1 MDNYQPDSVDDLIAK
16 ESRKVFEI
24 EKQFKKDF
32 GMTLSE
38 AEAINEKRKKESNEL
53 YYLRCLLNG
62 LDITT
67 HTPANP
73 TEEERERIS
82 KRIDD
87 LIN

>member
-1 MDNYQPDSVDDLIAK
+1 MNNSYTPDSIDDFLLK

-38 AEAINEKRKKESNEL
+38 ATAINEKRKKESNEL
-53 YYLRCLLNG
+53 YYLSCLLNG
-62 LDITT
+62 IDMTT
-67 HTPANP
+67 GEVANP

-82 KRIDD
+82 RRIKD
-87 LIN
+87 LI